1 MSFPSTTI
9 PDPDPRSLQLAY
21 GGGWCNPAFRVC
33 VKARSLRK
41 RTASQAAKKSVP
53 GKAGRGFRL
62 CVTNSTLSPAG
73 TAESSPG
80 RQSWV
85 DLTRTKLVPLG
96 TTECSPGRQ
105 SWVNLTKT
113 DLVPLGTTEILCS
126 RVQPSPTELIR
137 IFSDCPGLTS
147 GLLSAV
153 AAGAQSSRAVSKA
166 RHFQLFSARLTVAQF
181 SKMDSG

>member
-1 MSFPSTTI
+1 MGWLYTSTPSPI
-9 PDPDPRSLQLAY
+9 GSLI
-21 GGGWCNPAFRVC
+21 W
-33 VKARSLRK
+33 
-41 RTASQAAKKSVP
+41 TALTEC
-53 GKAGRGFRL
+53 R
-62 CVTNSTLSPAG
+62 
-73 TAESSPG
+73 PG

-85 DLTRTKLVPLG
+85 NLTKTNLVPLGTTECSPRRQSWVNLTKTDLVPLG

-137 IFSDCPGLTS
+137 IFSDFPGLTS